1 MSMLKTNQSNSHS
14 GISGKHLD
22 TARSDKRG
30 WFKEWL
36 KEWWM
41 LLVFGVCAFSF
52 LGVCVYM
59 MLTPLSKADAF
70 DNPNRFRIEAGGN
83 SVGVALVTDRDTGVQ
98 YLMNTHSGT
107 FTVLID
113 KDGKPYL
120 ANGWRDYDGK

>member
-1 MSMLKTNQSNSHS
+1 MAVMLA
-14 GISGKHLD
+14 GCG
-22 TARSDKRG
+22 R
-30 WFKEWL
+30 
-36 KEWWM
+36 
-41 LLVFGVCAFSF
+41 V
-52 LGVCVYM
+52 
-59 MLTPLSKADAF
+59 KADAF

-120 ANGWRDYDGK
+120 ANGWRDSDGRPD